1 MKLIAV
7 LCTLFSL
14 GVATAYA
21 DLYQWTDAQGV
32 IHVVDDE
39 GTIPEGYRNKLKTYH
54 ATKPANTPT
63 NLLSPSRTYP
73 ARSQGAFA
81 QKLALDLGLIKNARE
96 DALGPLGAVGIQ
108 PAGGWSLP
116 DPLTPETH
124 AEVIA
129 AARRAAESQSHS
141 PFRQTAQKQSC
152 SR

>member
-7 LCTLFSL
+7 LCTFFSL
-14 GVATAYA
+14 SVATVYA

-39 GTIPEGYRNKLKTYH
+39 GAIPEGYRNKFKTYH
-54 ATKPANTPT
+54 ATKPANAPRT
-63 NLLSPSRTYP
+63 LLSPSRTYP

-96 DALGPLGAVGIQ
+96 DALGPLGAIGIQ

-116 DPLTPETH
+116 DPLTSETLT
-124 AEVIA
+124 EVIA
-129 AARRAAESQSHS
+129 AARRAAESQ
-141 PFRQTAQKQSC
+141 RI
-152 SR
+152 